1 MPHIDISGQKFGRL
15 TAVRYEGASKW
26 FCCCDC
32 GGSTVALAQNLK
44 KGNSTSCGCK
54 RRETQFK
61 HGMSNTPAY
70 HAWISMRQRCDN
82 PNDPA
87 YANYGGRGIRVCER
101 WREYA
106 NFLADMGARPP
117 RYEIDR
123 IDNDGPYSP
132 ENCRWVTSKANKHNK
147 RSSRMLTWQGVTLP
161 VTAWAERLGMHPR
174 TLFNRLGRGWTLER
188 AMTQPTN
195 QKD

>member
-1 MPHIDISGQKFGRL
+1 MKSAILSKQK
-15 TAVRYEGASKW
+15 T
-26 FCCCDC
+26 
-32 GGSTVALAQNLK
+32 T
-44 KGNSTSCGCK
+44 
-54 RRETQFK
+54 
-61 HGMSNTPAY
+61 HGMAGAPHSKVY
-70 HAWISMRQRCDN
+70 SAWSSMMSRCFN
-82 PNDPA
+82 ERTKSW
-87 YANYGGRGIRVCER
+87 ANYGGRGIWVCER